1 MSNLLLFC
9 VFIWWAPCIL
19 LMFVLERL
27 LRNLSEKGEG
37 RILAG
42 SVYDEMISKIEE
54 WRNEKIISSEYH
66 EVKLVCK

>member
-1 MSNLLLFC
+1 
-9 VFIWWAPCIL
+9 
-19 LMFVLERL
+19 MFVLERL